1 MADFGKQITLMSETD
16 SKGIITFA
24 NEEFCNISRYSKK
37 ELLGNP
43 HSIIRHPDMPKE
55 LFHTMWNIIKRGD
68 IFRGIVKNKTKDG
81 SHYWV
86 QALIK
91 PVQIANSAD
100 IKYVGIRHLIDDDLM
115 AAQLF
120 NDQASRLGLPL
131 LRS

>member
-55 LFHTMWNIIKRGD
+55 LFQIMWNTIQRGD
-68 IFRGIVKNKTKDG
+68 IFRGVIKNKTKDG

-86 QALIK
+86 QSLIK
-91 PVQIANSAD
+91 PVLISNSEK
-100 IKYVGIRHLIDDDLM
+100 IKYVGIRHLIEDDQL
-115 AAQLF
+115 ATQLF
-120 NDQASRLGLPL
+120 HEQARRLGLPSHL
-131 LRS
+131 